1 MQAIADLLRRLF
13 RAREAGVSVFLVM
26 ALVAAAILAPRFYS
40 LQNLR
45 NLLLDTPLVV
55 TVGMGM
61 TAVIVCRQIDL
72 SVGSI
77 VAVSGMAVGE
87 IYRAHPSMPTP
98 IAMAVGVAVGA
109 LLGLGNALLVTY
121 LNVPSIITTL
131 GTMSIYRGLAFVIG
145 GGRQINPNDLPAHL
159 VSLSISSPVGIP
171 YLALLAL
178 VIFLLTHVFLSMS
191 RMGRAIY
198 ATGSNPDAAR
208 LSGLPTEGI
217 VAGAFIACGA
227 LAGLAGIM
235 YASRFGFVNPAQTG
249 NGFELQV
256 IAATVIGGTQVTGG
270 SGTAVGTLLGCIL
283 LAAIVNIL
291 TVAHLSGRWQLAAYG
306 AIILVAIVSD
316 GAGRLQSTPVVS

>member
-1 MQAIADLLRRLF
+1 MQAFGDLLRKLVRS
-13 RAREAGVSVFLVM
+13 RESGVLAFLLL
-26 ALVAAAILAPRFYS
+26 AFAVAAVLAPRFYS

-77 VAVSGMAVGE
+77 VAVSGMVVGE
-87 IYRAHPSMPTP
+87 LYRAHPGLPTP
-98 IAMAVGVAVGA
+98 VAMAAGVAVGV
-109 LLGLGNALLVTY
+109 LLGMGNALLVTY
-121 LNVPSIITTL
+121 LKVPSIITTL

-145 GGRQINPNDLPAHL
+145 HGNQINPNDLPARL
-159 VSLSISSPVGIP
+159 VSLSITSPIGVP
-171 YLALLAL
+171 FLALFAL
-178 VIFLLTHVFLSMS
+178 LIFVATHIFLS
-191 RMGRAIY
+191 RSRWGRAVY
-198 ATGSNPDAAR
+198 ATGGNPDAAR
-208 LSGLPTEGI
+208 LSGLSTNGI
-217 VAGAFIACGA
+217 IAGSFITCGA

-249 NGFELQV
+249 TGFELQV

-306 AIILVAIVSD
+306 AIILVAIVADS
-316 GAGRLQSTPVVS
+316 AGRRQRVTVAA